1 MRGLTCTEM
10 FWTVRRSSGT
20 LSEVV
25 PGSGG
30 AVWGSLRVWLHPD
43 HVGEATYACQ
53 LLWQQIDKGG
63 GVGSLKDT
71 TCCGLNCVLKRDVE
85 VLPCTCDCDLIWRQ
99 YLCRCSQVK
108 MRKIRLGRSP
118 KPATGFSVGGEG
130 SGSWHMRRGEVALG
144 PQRQSPSDQSRVA
157 SWGPGGERGA

>member
-99 YLCRCSQVK
+99 SLCRCSQVK

-118 KPATGFSVGGEG
+118 KPATGVCLCRGRGIWKLAHAQRGGG
-130 SGSWHMRRGEVALG
+130 LG
-144 PQRQSPSDQSRVA
+144 TTEAEPQ
-157 SWGPGGERGA
+157 